1 MRFYSE
7 QNGVK
12 KNTIVWDGEND
23 KPLCKFVN
31 GVYDTSNEREIA
43 ILKATGYKS
52 DNSTP
57 VAETLLKSASSE
69 PESVSVNMKVDE
81 LRKIAKAK
89 GITFAF
95 GTTKQQM
102 VDAIKG

>member
-23 KPLCKFVN
+23 KPLCKFKD
-31 GVYDTSNEREIA
+31 GVYDTSDKREIA
-43 ILKATGYKS
+43 ILTASGYKS
-52 DNSTP
+52 DNSTVEHEKP
-57 VAETLLKSASSE
+57 LESASNA
-69 PESVSVNMKVDE
+69 PDSVSVDMNVSE
-81 LRKIAKAK
+81 LRKIAKVK
-89 GITFAF
+89 GITFPF